1 MRSIDSIVSKMKE
14 FRPQADSDMVV
25 RAYHVAKEAHSGQ
38 TRKSGD
44 PYFSHPLEVAYI
56 LASHRMDEETIA
68 TGLLHDV
75 VEDTQISLEEIEEKF
90 GDQVKNLVDGV
101 TKISSISFKSKDI
114 RQSES
119 FRKMLLA
126 MAQDIRVIIIKLA
139 DRLHNMRTLTHMKE
153 NKQQVIAKE
162 TLDIY
167 APIAH
172 RLGISWLKQEL
183 EDLCFQALHQESY
196 KKLDHELTSFKKERD
211 LYIAKVIDCVKKE
224 LGQYNLGAMEV
235 SGRPKHLYSIFR
247 KMEKRNLDFD
257 QITDLIAFRIVVD
270 SIPHCYE
277 ALGHIH
283 SLWKPVPGRFKDY
296 IALPKA
302 NMYQSLHTT
311 VFGPESTRIEI
322 QIRTH
327 TMHQFAEEGVAAHWI
342 YKTDSAATDKELSQ
356 YAWIKQ
362 MLDLQEDLSDSHEFI
377 ETVKIDLYSDEVYV
391 FTPDGEVIE
400 LPRGSTPID
409 FAYRIHTEVGN
420 RCKGAKVGGKIVP
433 LKYQLR
439 NGDVVS
445 IITDANSKPSKDWL
459 KVAIT
464 SKAKSKIR
472 ALLKIEER
480 ETGRVIGRELLEKEL
495 RKHGTGV
502 DRIQSSGKL
511 KEILPQ
517 FQLGELQE
525 LFLALGYGKI
535 ESADV
540 VQALF
545 PKEDSEEEG
554 SITDQIGGFLKK
566 ISSPPS
572 SSPIQVGGINDVM
585 VRFGKCCDPLP
596 GDSILGF
603 ITRGRGITVHR
614 SDCFMILEMDNE
626 RKIDVEWTKSGN
638 TSRVVRIRIVT
649 KDKPGML
656 AEVSKTITQLGG
668 NISQAKI
675 EITKDETA
683 ILLFDVSIKDVSHLQ
698 TMKKSIESLKGI
710 ICVERAKK

>member
-1 MRSIDSIVSKMKE
+1 MRSIDSIIEKIKE
-14 FRPQADSDMVV
+14 FRPKESTDMILE
-25 RAYHVAKEAHSGQ
+25 AYHMAKNAHSGQ

-56 LASHRMDEETIA
+56 LASHRMDVETIA

-75 VEDTQISLEEIEEKF
+75 VEDTQISLEEIEKKF
-90 GDQVKNLVDGV
+90 GNEVMHLVDGV
-101 TKISSISFKSKDI
+101 TKISSISFRSKDV

-126 MAQDIRVIIIKLA
+126 MAKDIRVIIIKLT
-139 DRLHNMRTLTHMKE
+139 DRLHNMRTLDHMKE
-153 NKQQVIAKE
+153 NKQQAIAKE

-172 RLGISWLKQEL
+172 RLGISWMKQEL
-183 EDLCFQALHQESY
+183 EDLCFRSLHQETY
-196 KKLDHELTSFKKERD
+196 KKLDDQLSEFKKERD
-211 LYIAKVIDCVKKE
+211 IYISKVIKLIQKE
-224 LGQYNLGAMEV
+224 LGQYKLGHLEV
-235 SGRPKHLYSIFR
+235 SGRHKHLYSIFR
-247 KMEKRNLDFD
+247 KMEKRNMSFE

-270 SIPHCYE
+270 TIPQCYE

-327 TMHQFAEEGVAAHWI
+327 SMHQFAEEGVAAHWI
-342 YKTDSAATDKELSQ
+342 YKTNEKASQ
-356 YAWIKQ
+356 KDLTQYSWIKQ

-391 FTPDGEVIE
+391 FTPQGEVIE
-400 LPRGSTPID
+400 LPRGSTPLD

-420 RCKGAKVGGKIVP
+420 RCKGAKIGGKIVP
-433 LKYQLR
+433 LKYKLR

-445 IITDANSKPSKDWL
+445 IITDPNSKPSKDWL
-459 KVAIT
+459 KYAIT

-472 ALLKIEER
+472 SLLKLEER
-480 ETGRVIGRELLEKEL
+480 ETGRVIGKELLDKEIKKIGQNTDKL
-495 RKHGTGV
+495 L
-502 DRIQSSGKL
+502 SSGKI

-517 FQLGELQE
+517 FHLGEVQE
-525 LFLALGYGKI
+525 LFLRIGYGKI
-535 ESADV
+535 DPKEV
-540 VQALF
+540 VRVLF
-545 PKEDSEEEG
+545 PKEEPETLTGQIEG
-554 SITDQIGGFLKK
+554 FFQKLR
-566 ISSPPS
+566 PS

-596 GDSILGF
+596 GDPILGF

-614 SDCFMILEMDNE
+614 NDCFMILEMDNE
-626 RKIDVEWTKSGN
+626 RKIDVEWTKAGN
-638 TSRVVRIRIVT
+638 ASRVVRIRIIS

-656 AEVSKTITQLGG
+656 AEVSKVITQTGG

-675 EITKDETA
+675 ETTKDETA
-683 ILLFDVSIKDVSHLQ
+683 IILFDVSIQNVSQLQ
-698 TMKKSIESLKGI
+698 NMKKAIESLKGV

>member
-445 IITDANSKPSKDWL
+445 IITDANSKPSKD
-459 KVAIT
+459 
-464 SKAKSKIR
+464 
-472 ALLKIEER
+472 
-480 ETGRVIGRELLEKEL
+480 
-495 RKHGTGV
+495 
-502 DRIQSSGKL
+502 
-511 KEILPQ
+511 
-517 FQLGELQE
+517 
-525 LFLALGYGKI
+525 
-535 ESADV
+535 
-540 VQALF
+540 
-545 PKEDSEEEG
+545 
-554 SITDQIGGFLKK
+554 
-566 ISSPPS
+566 
-572 SSPIQVGGINDVM
+572 
-585 VRFGKCCDPLP
+585 
-596 GDSILGF
+596 
-603 ITRGRGITVHR
+603 
-614 SDCFMILEMDNE
+614 
-626 RKIDVEWTKSGN
+626 
-638 TSRVVRIRIVT
+638 
-649 KDKPGML
+649 
-656 AEVSKTITQLGG
+656 
-668 NISQAKI
+668 
-675 EITKDETA
+675 
-683 ILLFDVSIKDVSHLQ
+683 
-698 TMKKSIESLKGI
+698 
-710 ICVERAKK
+710 

>member
-1 MRSIDSIVSKMKE
+1 
-14 FRPQADSDMVV
+14 
-25 RAYHVAKEAHSGQ
+25 
-38 TRKSGD
+38 
-44 PYFSHPLEVAYI
+44 
-56 LASHRMDEETIA
+56 
-68 TGLLHDV
+68 
-75 VEDTQISLEEIEEKF
+75 
-90 GDQVKNLVDGV
+90 
-101 TKISSISFKSKDI
+101 
-114 RQSES
+114 
-119 FRKMLLA
+119 
-126 MAQDIRVIIIKLA
+126 
-139 DRLHNMRTLTHMKE
+139 
-153 NKQQVIAKE
+153 
-162 TLDIY
+162 
-167 APIAH
+167 
-172 RLGISWLKQEL
+172 
-183 EDLCFQALHQESY
+183 
-196 KKLDHELTSFKKERD
+196 
-211 LYIAKVIDCVKKE
+211 
-224 LGQYNLGAMEV
+224 
-235 SGRPKHLYSIFR
+235 
-247 KMEKRNLDFD
+247 
-257 QITDLIAFRIVVD
+257 
-270 SIPHCYE
+270 
-277 ALGHIH
+277 
-283 SLWKPVPGRFKDY
+283 
-296 IALPKA
+296 
-302 NMYQSLHTT
+302 
-311 VFGPESTRIEI
+311 
-322 QIRTH
+322 
-327 TMHQFAEEGVAAHWI
+327 
-342 YKTDSAATDKELSQ
+342 
-356 YAWIKQ
+356 
-362 MLDLQEDLSDSHEFI
+362 
-377 ETVKIDLYSDEVYV
+377 
-391 FTPDGEVIE
+391 
-400 LPRGSTPID
+400 
-409 FAYRIHTEVGN
+409 
-420 RCKGAKVGGKIVP
+420 
-433 LKYQLR
+433 
-439 NGDVVS
+439 
-445 IITDANSKPSKDWL
+445 
-459 KVAIT
+459 
-464 SKAKSKIR
+464 SKIR